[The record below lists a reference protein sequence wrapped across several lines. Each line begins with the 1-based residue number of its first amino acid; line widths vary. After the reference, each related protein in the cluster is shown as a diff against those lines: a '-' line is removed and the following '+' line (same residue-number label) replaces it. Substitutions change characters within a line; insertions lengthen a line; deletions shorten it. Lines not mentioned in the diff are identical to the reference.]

1 MPYLAG
7 QREPEALLRALV
19 HSSPLP
25 IIVYGTDYN
34 ITLWNAAAERVFGWR
49 ADEVLGKPIPFI
61 PEDKR
66 EEHYSMRARDL
77 QGEGFTERELRRQR
91 KDGSTIHVRVS
102 TEALRDSTGAI
113 NAVMCIFV
121 DITDLKRREQ
131 RLLAQYN
138 VARILAESSSIN
150 AAAPHLVQILCDNLG
165 WQAGRLSSPQGD
177 LDCEILWSPSS
188 GQKAPQ
194 KAQSPP
200 DSGLPAR
207 VWEAKQP
214 AWIAMDVA
222 KTGYKSAFAFPILIS
237 DTVYGVMEF
246 FSREALDPDED
257 LLHMASSIG
266 YQIGEFVE
274 RQRAQE
280 SLAEREESFRI
291 LSETASDGIISID
304 TTSTILFANTASG
317 KIFGYTP
324 KELLGSDLTMLM
336 PEYMRH
342 VHRAAIR
349 NYAETGHRHISWNS
363 VQLPGRHKDGREVP
377 LEISFAEYRQDRKHV
392 FIGIIRDITE
402 RKRLDEKLRQTA
414 KLESLGLLAGGI
426 AHDFNNLLTGIL
438 GNISMAS
445 DTLSESH
452 SAWTNLR
459 DAAQACER
467 AAHLTKQ
474 LLAYAGKGRFI
485 IQPLNLSNQVRE
497 IMALVKTSIPK
508 NVQLRLDLAEPLL
521 CIEGDA
527 TQIQQLIMNLVIN
540 GAEAIGQGDGT
551 VLITTTVQDVDEDY
565 IKQLLGGSEIA
576 PGKYVSLEVHDTG
589 CGMDPPTV
597 AQIFDPFFT
606 TKFTGRGLGL
616 AAVLGIVRG
625 HKGALKVYSAPGKGS
640 TFKILFPATDAPIRV
655 STPLGVRG
663 ELEGV
668 GTVLVVDDEEI
679 VRKVV
684 QSMLERYG
692 YTVVLA
698 EDGLQACEI
707 FEQLKNEVR
716 LVILDLNMP
725 VMNGEE
731 TLRRLKLINPSVPIL
746 LSSGYNEMEAIQ
758 RFAGKGLAGFVQK
771 PYTSTRLA
779 ETLQFLL
786 GGKG

>member
-7 QREPEALLRALV
+7 REPEALLRALV

-25 IIVYGTDYN
+25 IIVYGADHN
-34 ITLWNAAAERVFGWR
+34 ITLWNAAAERVFGWH

-66 EEHYSMRARDL
+66 EEHYAMRARDL
-77 QGEGFTERELRRQR
+77 QGEGFTERELRRRR
-91 KDGSTIHVRVS
+91 KDGSTIYVRVS
-102 TEALRDSTGAI
+102 TEALRDSAGAI

-150 AAAPHLVQILCDNLG
+150 TAAPNLVHILCENLG
-165 WQAGRLSSPQGD
+165 WQAGRLSTPQSD
-177 LDCEILWSPSS
+177 LECEVLCGPPSEQSPS
-188 GQKAPQ
+188 KT
-194 KAQSPP
+194 
-200 DSGLPAR
+200 GLPER
-207 VWEAKQP
+207 VWETKRP
-214 AWIAMDVA
+214 AWNALDPVE
-222 KTGYKSAFAFPILIS
+222 TGYSTVFAFPILIS
-237 DTVYGVMEF
+237 TAVFGVMEF
-246 FSREALDPDED
+246 FSRETLDPDED

-266 YQIGEFVE
+266 YQIAEFVE

-291 LSETASDGIISID
+291 LTETASDGIICID

-317 KIFGYTP
+317 RMFGYTRE
-324 KELLGSDLTMLM
+324 ELLGSDLTLLM
-336 PEYMRH
+336 PEYLRQL
-342 VHRAAIR
+342 HRASIR
-349 NYAETGHRHISWNS
+349 RYAETGQRHISWNS
-363 VQLPGRHKDGREVP
+363 VPLQGKHKDGREVP
-377 LEISFAEYRQDRKHV
+377 LEISFAEYRQDRKHL

-438 GNISMAS
+438 GNISIAS
-445 DTLSESH
+445 ETLLATHPAS
-452 SAWTNLR
+452 TNLH
-459 DAAQACER
+459 DAAEACER

-485 IQPLNLSNQVRE
+485 IQPLNLSSLVRE
-497 IMALVKTSIPK
+497 IVALVKTSIPK
-508 NVQLRLDLAEPLL
+508 NVQLRLDLVEPLL
-521 CIEGDA
+521 CVEGDA

-551 VLITTTVQDVDEDY
+551 VLITTNVQDVDGDY
-565 IKQLLGGSEIA
+565 LKQLLTGSEIT

-625 HKGALKVYSAPGKGS
+625 HNGALKVYSAPGKGS
-640 TFKILFPATDAPIRV
+640 TFKILFPVTDSPVRIP
-655 STPLGVRG
+655 TPMGVRG

-668 GTVLVVDDEEI
+668 GTILVVDDEEI

-684 QSMLERYG
+684 KAMLERYG

-698 EDGLQACEI
+698 EDGLQASEI
-707 FEQLKNEVR
+707 FEQLREEVR

-731 TLRRLKLINPSVPIL
+731 TLRRLKLINPTVPIL

-779 ETLQFLL
+779 ETLRSLL
-786 GGKG
+786 GEKG